1 MIHISDLLS
10 IRGRMLRY
18 LGILVSCLIASAS
31 INLFIVP
38 AHLLSGGASGIS
50 MILYYLTGFPIGL
63 GMFILNIPLV
73 IAAYRHL
80 GRSYTLDITYGMVM
94 YSICLDALHFLSS
107 YAPLSEDIMLS
118 AIVGGAFNGIGF
130 GLLFRFG
137 GSSGGLDIVAAIVK
151 KYWSFNMGSV
161 IFAFNCVIMAA
172 AGSLFGVQMAF
183 YTLLSMFTNSTVTD
197 KVVAGFNRR
206 KVLLVISEHVQQ
218 VAEGIILE
226 VGRGVT
232 FLHGQGAFTRRER
245 DVLFVVCSLTQISKI
260 KMIAENVDE
269 NAFMIVLSANEVMGR
284 GFSLPSLHF
293 KAMLKERNDPA
304 GKNE

>member
-1 MIHISDLLS
+1 MIHVLS
-10 IRGRMLRY
+10 ARGRALRY
-18 LGILVSCLIASAS
+18 IGIFVSCLIASAS

-38 AHLLSGGASGIS
+38 AHLLSGGASGIA

-63 GMFILNIPLV
+63 GMFLLNIPLV
-73 IAAYRHL
+73 IAAYRLL

-94 YSICLDALHFLSS
+94 FSICLDALHFLSG
-107 YAPLSEDIMLS
+107 YAPIADDILLS
-118 AIVGGAFNGIGF
+118 AIVGGSFNGIGF

-151 KYWSFNMGSV
+151 KYWSFDMGSV
-161 IFAFNCVIMAA
+161 IFGFNSIIMVG
-172 AGSLFGVQMAF
+172 AGSLFGAPMAF
-183 YTLLSMFTNSTVTD
+183 YTLLSMFANATVTD

-206 KVLLVISEHVQQ
+206 KVILIISEHIQQ

-245 DVLFVVCSLTQISKI
+245 DVLFVVCSLKQISKI
-260 KMIAENVDE
+260 KLIAEKVDQ

-293 KAMLKERNDPA
+293 KAMLKERS
-304 GKNE
+304 GTR